1 MTDEAADLAEQIRR
15 ARDALDRALALIEAQ
30 RGGGEHASAPEWGT
44 MGQAA
49 TLRHCTEQTMARLVI
64 AHGLGTKTAGRWR
77 VDLERVRRW
86 QAGEPYEPLDPFP
99 DG

>member
-1 MTDEAADLAEQIRR
+1 MTDDGTLRAAIVAIFER
-15 ARDALDRALALIEAQ
+15 ARDETLALIEAQ

-99 DG
+99 DD